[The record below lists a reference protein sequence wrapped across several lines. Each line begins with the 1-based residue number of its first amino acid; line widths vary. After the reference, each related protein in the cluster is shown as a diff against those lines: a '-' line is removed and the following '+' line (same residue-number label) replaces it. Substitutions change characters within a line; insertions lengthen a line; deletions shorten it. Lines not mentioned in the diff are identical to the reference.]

1 MKITDIRQKFSR
13 LSVRS
18 MALFLPMMA
27 AAAAL
32 LAVSCGREEIEVD
45 ASVKDGILVCTPCVA
60 EMTTKS
66 QITSAEDKLSEASVA
81 VYDASG
87 TFIRS
92 VYKTDMNA
100 IEFPLLHIGETYRV
114 YAAFNMGDIAF
125 PVSESDI
132 ASLTHSWDVSGMNS
146 KGLPMVWSGTVDM
159 SSASQNVSMQAVRL
173 VSKISFHC
181 DDSGLDDHKG
191 SFTVSSVALKN
202 ATRTVS
208 VFGDAQSLKGEADYS
223 SDSATAADVTSLNA
237 GGKVSFYTFENLCGT
252 LLAGN
257 TDPWK
262 KVPENISGNAAKCT
276 YLEVTGTYSTD
287 GGTASAPV
295 TYRMYLGENAT
306 TNFDL
311 LRNYVYDV
319 TLCPSDEGIGRTSW
333 KITRGSFSDSRSLSF
348 TPASVTM
355 NLGGSATFKVTPTPS
370 DMKYEVK
377 GGDGFGSSTLTLV
390 ATGNANEY
398 SLVSSGTL
406 TADASTSVVATSW
419 DGRVSSSLPVT
430 VKAKI
435 LKSIAITP
443 ATVYK
448 STGQT
453 QAYAVT
459 ATYDTGGTEETED
472 VTAEATYTSS
482 ETDVAEMGTDANKH
496 IATAVSG
503 GTSTITATFGGKTA
517 TAQFNTRYPAA
528 LKVSCPGYDDSG
540 TETAPVWKIDWH
552 YVSGSVVK
560 DRTVLYTVTVVYDD
574 GTEAADMQASCTA
587 TQTYTAGTAGEGNCF
602 TFDKGTIA
610 LANKAMLDAAGQYDN
625 ILEDTG
631 GNGTV
636 TFSYTEAGRT
646 ADITVQWWK
655 LYFVRLKL
663 SREHLMCNI
672 TQTTDAYSGIKDL
685 VLDETIGYDLSLDK
699 VIGTYNDGT
708 TKEVGEYGDSGIF
721 GTEVLTFTNSDG
733 RPYDYYLKHGANNKV
748 IPQRKG
754 TVAIKSKSRYRGL
767 YLEQDINVWAAGA
780 ISISPDS
787 FVFPQKFASDDTY
800 YAAYVDADGGH
811 IYTPPT
817 TGGYSCDIGFYRG
830 SGLYYAS
837 DLNTGGEGSPIL
849 AQTIVDGLG
858 GDIVRGEGTMTFYC
872 WNEYTYKE
880 VNEPGEHAGK
890 FAEYPKAGQDLRP
903 RPIGIR
909 IDPSD
914 WPE

>member
-1 MKITDIRQKFSR
+1 MKITDIRENVSGLR
-13 LSVRS
+13 
-18 MALFLPMMA
+18 ALFLPVMA

-32 LAVSCGREEIEVD
+32 LAVSCGREEISVD
-45 ASVKDGILVCTPCVA
+45 APVKDGILVCTPCVA

-92 VYKTDMNA
+92 VYKTDMNGV
-100 IEFPLLHIGETYRV
+100 EFPLLHIGETYRV
-114 YAAFNMGDIAF
+114 YAAFNMGELSF
-125 PVSESDI
+125 PAKESDI
-132 ASLTHSWDVSGMNS
+132 ASLTHSWNVSGMNS

-159 SSASQNVSMQAVRL
+159 TSASQSVSMQAVRL
-173 VSKISFHC
+173 VSKIRFSC
-181 DDSGLDDHKG
+181 NDSGLDDHRG

-208 VFGDAQSLKGEADYS
+208 VFGDKQSLKGEADYI

-252 LLAGN
+252 LLSGN
-257 TDPWK
+257 ADPWK
-262 KVPENISGNAAKCT
+262 KVPENISGKDSKCT

-333 KITRGSFSDSRSLSF
+333 KITRGSFSDSRSLVF

-355 NLGGSATFKVTPTPS
+355 NLGGSATFTVTPTPS

-390 ATGNANEY
+390 STGRANEY

-406 TADASTSVVATSW
+406 TADATTSVVATSW

-435 LKSIAITP
+435 LKSISITP

-459 ATYDTGGTEETED
+459 ATYDVGGTDTQED
-472 VTAEATYTSS
+472 VTAQASYTSS
-482 ETDVAEMGTDANKH
+482 KTDVAEMGTDANRH
-496 IATAVSG
+496 IATAKDG

-528 LKVSCPGYDDSG
+528 LKVSCSGYQSG

-552 YVSGSVVK
+552 YVPGSVVK
-560 DRTVLYTVTVVYDD
+560 DRTVPYTVTVVYDD

-636 TFSYTEAGRT
+636 TFSYTEAGKT
-646 ADITVQWWK
+646 ASIDVKWWK
-655 LYFVRLKL
+655 LYFVGLKL
-663 SREHLMCNI
+663 SREHLMCDI
-672 TQTTDAYSGIKDL
+672 IQTTDAQSGIMDL
-685 VLDETIGYDLSLDK
+685 VLDETTEYDLSHDN

-708 TKEVGEYGDSGIF
+708 TKEVGKYGDSGIF
-721 GTEVLTFTNSDG
+721 GTEVLTFTNADG

-754 TVAIKSKSRYRGL
+754 TVAIKSRSRYRGL
-767 YLEQDINVWAAGA
+767 YIDQDINVWAAGA

-787 FVFPQKFASDDTY
+787 FVFPQKFAPDQTY

-811 IYTPPT
+811 VC
-817 TGGYSCDIGFYRG
+817 TGTGNRDIGFYRG
-830 SGLYYAS
+830 AGLYYAS
-837 DLNTGGEGSPIL
+837 DLDPEGEGSSIKSE
-849 AQTIVDGLG
+849 TIVDGLG
-858 GDIVRGEGTMTFYC
+858 GGIVQGDYGTMTFYC
-872 WNEYTYKE
+872 WNEYTYRE
-880 VNEPGEHAGK
+880 VNETGENAGK
-890 FAEYPKAGQDLRP
+890 FAEYPKAGHDLSP